1 MLEKFQR
8 QDIENLKSYGLSF
21 EQPWMVVDYFEKL
34 VAEYFGAKYA
44 VAVDCCTHGLEL
56 CLRLLPKHKTITKIP
71 AHTYMSVPMT
81 FEILNI
87 PYQLVDLD
95 WQEFYHLDPYP
106 IIDAATQWRKNSYI
120 PGTYTVI
127 SFQFQ
132 KHLSIGKGGM
142 ILLDHQ
148 GHYEILQK
156 MTRDGRDRTLRH
168 DVDNVNSVGFHY
180 HMTPEDAARG
190 INLFMQTKDSNWQP
204 WGHSNY
210 TDLRL
215 KDVFC
220 GK

>member
-1 MLEKFQR
+1 MPSNLQR
-8 QDIENLKSYGLSF
+8 QDIQYLKSYGLSF
-21 EQPWMVVDYFEKL
+21 EQPWMVVDYFEKII
-34 VAEYFGAKYA
+34 ANYFGSKYA
-44 VAVDCCTHGLEL
+44 VAVDCCTHGIEL
-56 CLRLLPKHKTITKIP
+56 CLRLLPRHNTITKIP

-87 PYQLVDLD
+87 PYQLVDLN
-95 WQEFYHLDPYP
+95 WYESYQLDPYP
-106 IIDAATQWRKNSYI
+106 IIDAATQWRENSYI

-142 ILLDHQ
+142 ILLDHYD
-148 GHYEILQK
+148 HYEILQK
-156 MTRDGRDRTLRH
+156 MTRDGRDRKLKH
-168 DVDNVNSVGFHY
+168 DVDNVKTIGFHY

-190 INLFMQTKDSNWQP
+190 INLFIETKDNDWKA
-204 WGHSNY
+204 WGHDNY

-215 KDVFC
+215 KGVFR